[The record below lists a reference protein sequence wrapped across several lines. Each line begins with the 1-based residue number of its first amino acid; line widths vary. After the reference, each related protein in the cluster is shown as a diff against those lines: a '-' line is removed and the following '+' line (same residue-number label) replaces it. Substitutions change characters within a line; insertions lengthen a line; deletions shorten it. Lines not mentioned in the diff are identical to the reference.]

1 MAQIIKHRR
10 GTAAQLKTVTLAKA
24 ELGVSTGSVAG
35 VTTPILHVGD
45 GANAAGFVVGRLHQ
59 GGTVPTLNSGTIGS
73 SLNDIL
79 FHDSTTYKLYK
90 LHTSGNENL
99 DLTGNIANRTVAGTL
114 TTTGNLNIQATIS
127 ASGDVTASNI
137 YASGNVHADGNI
149 TFLGGSSGTITLG
162 DSAGDNVVFGADI
175 QSSMIPDASDT
186 YNLGSTGQRWNNV
199 WVSGSITANGGPH
212 SLVSATTID
221 IDAEGALTIDGGSI
235 TIGGDADVAVDF
247 DAAAFDLDASGALT
261 IDSATSISIGTA
273 ADKPIDIDSTT
284 LDIDASGALSIDST
298 TSIDIGKAADVPFDI
313 DTSTLDIDSS
323 GAVTIDTSAGGVSID
338 AAAAS
343 NFSTAAG
350 ILTLSGVGGISIAGS
365 DQEIDITTTGGTDIN
380 TATLD
385 IDASGA
391 ITIDAGAASNFTTS
405 AGNLVLGSAAA
416 ITLDG
421 TYVDVESIR
430 FTGDNVGIS
439 GDTDLLVLSSGLV
452 TLNGSLK
459 INDDANIGIDADSDL
474 LTLSTGKLTVAGET
488 ETTTLDVNGASTFAE
503 NITLDKASAQT
514 ITHTGG
520 SGNLTIS
527 STNGDVVIE
536 NTTFNG
542 NNLTVPGNLTVN
554 GTETIVNS
562 TTLEIGDRVVVLN
575 TAGASGDGGIQV
587 LDKVGTAHTGS
598 LLWNPTGDYWYSGIS
613 GSTHYR
619 VPQQTTAGNLTNDMV
634 LIADGNGRIKQP
646 STGGT
651 ADFGDADLT
660 SVDMIQGVDSGTH
673 IDLGTTNLIET
684 KGNVIPNTTDAD
696 DLGSDAKRFS
706 NLYLESDAD
715 IDGTLNIQGVV
726 TAQALINATNG
737 ITVTNAAATISSD
750 LILDYSTSATH
761 RLMFQNGTN
770 DSIDFLPSPSSTN
783 TNGDTS
789 GEYARWTGNA
799 FEMTQTIDGGSF

>member
-10 GTAAQLKTVTLAKA
+10 GTAAQLKTTTLAKA

-59 GGTVPTLNSGTIGS
+59 GGTVPTLTSGTIGA

-90 LHTSGNENL
+90 LHTGGNENL

-114 TTTGNLNIQATIS
+114 TTTGNLNVQATIS

-137 YASGNVHADGNI
+137 YASGNIHALGEI
-149 TFLGGSSGTITLG
+149 TFAAGAGGTITLG
-162 DSAGDNVVFGADI
+162 DSAADNVVFGADV
-175 QSSMIPDASDT
+175 QSSIIPDASDT
-186 YNLGSTGQRWNNV
+186 YNLGSTGQRWNDL

-221 IDAEGALTIDGGSI
+221 VDAEGALTLDGGSI
-235 TIGGDADVAVDF
+235 GIGTDADVAV
-247 DAAAFDLDASGALT
+247 T
-261 IDSATSISIGTA
+261 IESS
-273 ADKPIDIDSTT
+273 T
-284 LDIDASGALSIDST
+284 LDIDASGVVGIDSDGVMT
-298 TSIDIGKAADVPFDI
+298 LGAASFDI
-313 DTSTLDIDSS
+313 DADG
-323 GAVTIDTSAGGVSID
+323 GAIAID
-338 AAAAS
+338 A
-343 NFSTAAG
+343 T
-350 ILTLSGVGGISIAGS
+350 
-365 DQEIDITTTGGTDIN
+365 
-380 TATLD
+380 
-385 IDASGA
+385 GA
-391 ITIDAGAASNFTTS
+391 ITFN
-405 AGNLVLGSAAA
+405 GS
-416 ITLDG
+416 
-421 TYVDVESIR
+421 YVDVETIR
-430 FTGDNVGIS
+430 FTGDNIGLS

-474 LTLSTGKLTVAGET
+474 LTLSNGQLTVAGET
-488 ETTTLDVNGASTFAE
+488 ETTTLDVNGIATIAG
-503 NITLDKASAQT
+503 NITLDKTNAQT
-514 ITHTGG
+514 ITHTGA

-619 VPQQTTAGNLTNDMV
+619 VPQQTTAGNLNNDQV

-651 ADFGDADLT
+651 VDFVDADLT
-660 SVDMIQGVDSGTH
+660 SVDMIQGVDAGTH
-673 IDLGTTNLIET
+673 IDLGTTDLIET
-684 KGNVIPNTTDAD
+684 KGNVLPNTTNAD
-696 DLGSDAKRFS
+696 DIGSDGKRYKD
-706 NLYLESDAD
+706 LYLEGNAD
-715 IDGTLNIQGVV
+715 VDGTLNIEGVV
-726 TAQALINATNG
+726 TAQALIAATNG
-737 ITVTNAAATISSD
+737 ITVTNTTATIASD
-750 LILDYSTSATH
+750 LTLTYNTNAVDRIMLHDGPTNTVDFVPAPASTS
-761 RLMFQNGTN
+761 
-770 DSIDFLPSPSSTN
+770 
-783 TNGDTS
+783 TNGDTA
-789 GEYARWTGNA
+789 GEYVRWDGSA
-799 FEMTQTIDGGSF
+799 FEMSQTIDGGSF

>member
-10 GTAAQLKTVTLAKA
+10 GTAAQLKTTTLAKA

-59 GGTVPTLNSGTIGS
+59 GGTVPTLTSGTIGA

-90 LHTSGNENL
+90 LHTGGNENL

-114 TTTGNLNIQATIS
+114 TTTGNLNVQATIS

-137 YASGNVHADGNI
+137 YASGNIHALGEI
-149 TFLGGSSGTITLG
+149 TFAAGAGGTITLG
-162 DSAGDNVVFGADI
+162 DSAADNVVFGADV
-175 QSSMIPDASDT
+175 QSSIIPDASDT
-186 YNLGSTGQRWNNV
+186 YNLGSTGQRWNDL

-221 IDAEGALTIDGGSI
+221 IDAEGALTLDGGSI
-235 TIGGDADVAVDF
+235 GIGTDADVAV
-247 DAAAFDLDASGALT
+247 T
-261 IDSATSISIGTA
+261 IESS
-273 ADKPIDIDSTT
+273 T
-284 LDIDASGALSIDST
+284 LDIDASGVVGIDSDGVMT
-298 TSIDIGKAADVPFDI
+298 LGAASFDI
-313 DTSTLDIDSS
+313 DADG
-323 GAVTIDTSAGGVSID
+323 GAIAID
-338 AAAAS
+338 A
-343 NFSTAAG
+343 T
-350 ILTLSGVGGISIAGS
+350 
-365 DQEIDITTTGGTDIN
+365 
-380 TATLD
+380 
-385 IDASGA
+385 GA
-391 ITIDAGAASNFTTS
+391 ITFN
-405 AGNLVLGSAAA
+405 GS
-416 ITLDG
+416 
-421 TYVDVESIR
+421 YVDVETIR
-430 FTGDNVGIS
+430 FTGDNIGLS

-474 LTLSTGKLTVAGET
+474 LTLSNGQLTVAGET
-488 ETTTLDVNGASTFAE
+488 ETTTLDVNGIATIAG
-503 NITLDKASAQT
+503 NITLDKTNAQT
-514 ITHTGG
+514 ITHTGA

-619 VPQQTTAGNLTNDMV
+619 VPQQTTAGNLNNDQV

-651 ADFGDADLT
+651 VDFVDADLT
-660 SVDMIQGVDSGTH
+660 SVDMIQGVDAGTH
-673 IDLGTTNLIET
+673 IDLGTTDLIET
-684 KGNVIPNTTDAD
+684 KGNVLPNTTNAD
-696 DLGSDAKRFS
+696 DIGSDGKRYKD
-706 NLYLESDAD
+706 LYLEGNAD
-715 IDGTLNIQGVV
+715 VDGTLNIEGVV
-726 TAQALINATNG
+726 TAQALIAATNG
-737 ITVTNAAATISSD
+737 ITVTNTTATIASD
-750 LILDYSTSATH
+750 LTLTYNTNAVDRIMLHDGPTNTVDFVPAPASTS
-761 RLMFQNGTN
+761 
-770 DSIDFLPSPSSTN
+770 
-783 TNGDTS
+783 TNGDTA
-789 GEYARWTGNA
+789 GEYVRWDGSA
-799 FEMTQTIDGGSF
+799 FEMSQTIDGGSF